1 MFYGDVLLGWTGL
14 ITQLIYKVEP
24 TLTFITHLWTFV
36 TPRLEESLV
45 RALPPKLSY
54 SLTTIA
60 EGTSSVWEPGTT
72 MKWAGRNAMQQTQK
86 K

>member
-1 MFYGDVLLGWTGL
+1 MLDDVLRRCFTRLDGAYKTV
-14 ITQLIYKVEP
+14 QLIYKVEP
-24 TLTFITHLWTFV
+24 TLTFITHLCTFV

-60 EGTSSVWEPGTT
+60 EGTSSAWEPGTT
-72 MKWAGRNAMQQTQK
+72 MK
-86 K
+86 